1 MKARVVGISTARQM
15 VFFSLSSHLDVNV
28 MSICLVSQILVEH
41 DIVVRSSIF
50 LLVIEIPVSR
60 MGTGVDGAFRNSEVN
75 Y

>member
-1 MKARVVGISTARQM
+1 M
-15 VFFSLSSHLDVNV
+15 NV
-28 MSICLVSQILVEH
+28 MSIYLVSQILVEH

-50 LLVIEIPVSR
+50 LLVSEIPVSR